1 MENDA
6 AYATHLDFL
15 TRLGPGVRT
24 VLELGA
30 GKYSTSLFLNR
41 DVYPDLTQL
50 VSVEHVR
57 EWIEL
62 LPQDPRLMTIIVE
75 DPATSVLPHLGE
87 VKFDLV
93 FVDNSP
99 CEYREKAILWL
110 KAHTRGVKIV
120 IHDFEYDAYQVAAEG
135 FAHIEVDKTLVP
147 WTAMVW
153 ND

>member
-6 AYATHLDFL
+6 AYVTHLPFL

-41 DVYPDLTQL
+41 DIYPDLTQL

-62 LPQDPRLMTIIVE
+62 LPQDSRLMTIIVE
-75 DPATSVLPHLGE
+75 DPAVNVLPHLAPI
-87 VKFDLV
+87 KFDLV

-110 KAHTRGVKIV
+110 KQHTHRTRVV
-120 IHDFEYDAYQVAAEG
+120 IHDFEYDAYRAAAAG
-135 FAHIEVDKTLVP
+135 FTYTEEDRSLTP